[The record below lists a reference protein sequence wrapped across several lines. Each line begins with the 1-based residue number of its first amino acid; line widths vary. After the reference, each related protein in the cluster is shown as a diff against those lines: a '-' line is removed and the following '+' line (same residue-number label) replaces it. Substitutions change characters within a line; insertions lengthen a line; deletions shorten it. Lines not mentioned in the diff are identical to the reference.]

1 MDWGNFI
8 FLLIILIIG
17 YLPYKFLMRL
27 LPKGLSDIS
36 KLTSLGLIAWFI
48 LFSAIIFIQVKN
60 PQIQTDST
68 VLLIFIITT
77 IVWILAPFVIPKIG
91 VYPKEIAGQKPTWY
105 SVQFK
110 YHTFY
115 LKYFEVLFQQSKFIF
130 MLQLVLIGFTLID
143 RVILFTLIIGVFHLL
158 NLYFLPKREAMVFF
172 LFSIPMGGLFSLLII
187 NGFLLLTIS
196 IHLWFYL
203 IYSTLPWLNKNTIK
217 VALNG

>member
-1 MDWGNFI
+1 M
-8 FLLIILIIG
+8 
-17 YLPYKFLMRL
+17 
-27 LPKGLSDIS
+27 
-36 KLTSLGLIAWFI
+36 
-48 LFSAIIFIQVKN
+48 
-60 PQIQTDST
+60 
-68 VLLIFIITT
+68 
-77 IVWILAPFVIPKIG
+77 IPKIG

-196 IHLWFYL
+196 IHFVKEPL
-203 IYSTLPWLNKNTIK
+203 
-217 VALNG
+217 